1 LILLE
6 SLMKSVGLKS
16 GVEAGSSLMIARK
29 GYRHYGIYVG
39 GGRVIH
45 YAGRLSYPEGR
56 VEEISLEEFG
66 GQRPVHVGVAP
77 DCAVASEVVRRA
89 RSRLGE
95 CRYDLLRN
103 NCEHFSNWCQLGEAR
118 SEQVEALTTPMRI
131 LVRAASALVVLGLF
145 VRWKIAPSDPVAFG
159 DALPGERWRE
169 FLLEL
174 ADQRQSL
181 E

>member
-1 LILLE
+1 
-6 SLMKSVGLKS
+6 MKSVGLES
-16 GVEAGSSLMIARK
+16 GVEAGSSLTVARN

-45 YAGRLSYPEGR
+45 YAGRIRYPKGR

-66 GQRPVHVGVAP
+66 GHRPVQIGVAP

-145 VRWKIAPSDPVAFG
+145 VRWKMAPSDPVPFG

-169 FLLEL
+169 FLIEV

-181 E
+181 K